1 MAASR
6 LESSGTGNQ
15 IHISE
20 TTASLLVKEG
30 KSDWI
35 QEREDSVYLKG
46 KGNLKTY
53 WLLNNKGDVVTSEEG
68 ELSSSALRTPR
79 RRGPPSSSSDSKEGR
94 DQPILD
100 NKTSRVVEWNV
111 DVLVTIIKQIVA
123 RRQAQQAQQQDTN
136 GKRIRS
142 KKSSSSSFAH
152 ASANATTAIGHD
164 FAGNPL
170 DEVVE
175 IIALP
180 DLYHG
185 DEEDPNT
192 IELDPEIIVAIRSYV
207 SCLASMYRDNV
218 STPTLYRTEEANC
231 LTC

>member
-1 MAASR
+1 M
-6 LESSGTGNQ
+6 
-15 IHISE
+15 
-20 TTASLLVKEG
+20 
-30 KSDWI
+30 
-35 QEREDSVYLKG
+35 
-46 KGNLKTY
+46 
-53 WLLNNKGDVVTSEEG
+53 
-68 ELSSSALRTPR
+68 
-79 RRGPPSSSSDSKEGR
+79 
-94 DQPILD
+94 D

-142 KKSSSSSFAH
+142 KKSGSSSFAN
-152 ASANATTAIGHD
+152 ASANATTTIGHD